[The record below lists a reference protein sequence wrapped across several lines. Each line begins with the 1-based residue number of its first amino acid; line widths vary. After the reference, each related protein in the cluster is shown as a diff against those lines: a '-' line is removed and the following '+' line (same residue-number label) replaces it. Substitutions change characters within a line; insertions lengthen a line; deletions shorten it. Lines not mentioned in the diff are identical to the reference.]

1 VQFDDEGRMMGDHPK
16 PAAADRSNAVE
27 MNGANG
33 RSHGAIVSPF
43 DKV

>member
-1 VQFDDEGRMMGDHPK
+1 MGEHPK
-16 PAAADRSNAVE
+16 PAADRSNAVE